1 MESRLR
7 ILLLKCAL
15 LAAMIAGAGGCSSLG
30 REVADDDRGPVVDPT
45 VDRREIRQPR
55 IDTENFEL
63 GVFGGFVSV
72 EDFGSNA
79 GYGVRLAYHISE
91 SLFAEVMAGQSDAGK
106 TSFENLSGG
115 APLLTDSERRFRYYD
130 LSIGYNILPGE
141 VFFGRNRAFNSALY
155 VLLGAGNT
163 EFGGDNLFTVSF
175 GAGYRVLLT
184 DWLAAHFLVRDRV
197 FSTDLLGDDKIAH
210 NVEFSLG
217 LSFFF

>member
-1 MESRLR
+1 MESRFR
-7 ILLLKCAL
+7 ILFLKCAL
-15 LAAMIAGAGGCSSLG
+15 LAAVVAGTSGCNSLG
-30 REVADDDRGPVVDPT
+30 REVLHDEDGPVVDPT

-72 EDFGSNA
+72 EDFGTNA

-91 SLFAEVMAGQSDAGK
+91 SLFAEVMAGQSDAGN

-184 DWLAAHFLVRDRV
+184 DWLAAHFLVRDRM